1 MKSFPNILPIF
12 KRELRSYFNSPV
24 AYVVIVV
31 FLAILGWFF
40 SNNLFLNN
48 VASLYIVFDSPLV
61 KILFLVIAPAITM
74 RLLAEENKSG
84 TIELLTTKPVKDVE
98 IILGKFFAAWVVLGA
113 ALLPTLLYVIT
124 VAVLAPPNGL
134 DWGALVSGYIGL
146 MLMGGVFVALGVL
159 ASSLT
164 DNQIVA
170 LMLGFIFA
178 FAIFMLDKVLPYLP
192 SFAASTLEFL
202 GVDFHYSSI
211 ARGVIDSRNIIYFAS
226 MLGFSLLLA
235 TISLERRKW

>member
-1 MKSFPNILPIF
+1 MNSFPNILPIF

-40 SNNLFLNN
+40 ANNLFLNN
-48 VASLYIVFDSPLV
+48 VASLFIIFDSPLV

-74 RLLAEENKSG
+74 RLIAEERKSG
-84 TIELLTTKPVKDVE
+84 TIELLTTKPIKDVE
-98 IILGKFFAAWVVLGA
+98 IILGKFFAAWCVLGA
-113 ALLPTLLYVIT
+113 ALLPTLLYVLT
-124 VAVLAPPNGL
+124 MAVLGSI
-134 DWGALVSGYIGL
+134 DFGAVISGYIGL
-146 MLMGGVFVALGVL
+146 MLMGGVFVALGLL

-170 LMLGFIFA
+170 FIVGFIFT
-178 FAIFMLDKVLPYLP
+178 FALFMLDKVLPYLP
-192 SFAASTLEFL
+192 SFLASTLEFI

-211 ARGVIDSRNIIYFAS
+211 ARGVIDTRNIIYFAS
-226 MLGFSLLLA
+226 VLSFSLMLA
-235 TISLERRKW
+235 TVSLERRKW

>member
-1 MKSFPNILPIF
+1 MNSYPNIFPIF
-12 KRELRSYFNSPV
+12 RRELRSYFNSPV

-40 SNNLFLNN
+40 ANNLFLNN

-74 RLLAEENKSG
+74 RLLAEEKKTG
-84 TIELLTTKPVKDVE
+84 TLELLTTKPIKDVE
-98 IILGKFFAAWVVLGA
+98 IILGKFFAAWSVLGA
-113 ALLPTLLYVIT
+113 ALIPTFLYAFT
-124 VAVLAPPNGL
+124 MAVLGSIDL
-134 DWGALVSGYIGL
+134 GAIISGYIGL
-146 MLMGGVFVALGVL
+146 MLLGGVFVALGVL

-170 LMLGFIFA
+170 FIVGFLFCLA
-178 FAIFMLDKVLPYLP
+178 LFMLDKVLPYLP
-192 SFAASTLEFL
+192 ALFASTLEFL

-211 ARGVIDSRNIIYFAS
+211 ARGVIDSRNIIYFIS
-226 MLGFSLLLA
+226 MLGFWLMLA
-235 TISLERRKW
+235 TVSLERRKW

>member
-1 MKSFPNILPIF
+1 MNSFPNILPIF

-40 SNNLFLNN
+40 GSNLFLNN
-48 VASLYIVFDSPLV
+48 VASLYIIFDSPLV

-74 RLLAEENKSG
+74 RLLAEETKSG
-84 TIELLTTKPVKDVE
+84 TIELLTTKPIKDVE
-98 IILGKFFAAWVVLGA
+98 IILGKFLAAWVVLGA
-113 ALLPTLLYVIT
+113 ALFPTFLYVIIM
-124 VAVLAPPNGL
+124 
-134 DWGALVSGYIGL
+134 ALLGSIDIGQVMSGYVGL

-170 LMLGFIFA
+170 FIMGFILTF
-178 FAIFMLDKVLPYLP
+178 FLFMLDKILPYMP
-192 SFAASTLEFL
+192 GFMASTLEFL

-226 MLGFSLLLA
+226 ILAFSLMMA
-235 TISLERRKW
+235 TVSLERRKW

>member
-1 MKSFPNILPIF
+1 MNSFPNILPIF

-40 SNNLFLNN
+40 GSNLFLNN
-48 VASLYIVFDSPLV
+48 VASLYIIFDSPLV

-74 RLLAEENKSG
+74 RLLAEETKSG
-84 TIELLTTKPVKDVE
+84 TIELLTTKPIKDVE
-98 IILGKFFAAWVVLGA
+98 IILGKFLAAWVVLGA
-113 ALLPTLLYVIT
+113 ALFPTFLYVIIM
-124 VAVLAPPNGL
+124 
-134 DWGALVSGYIGL
+134 ALLGSIDIGQVISGYVGL

-170 LMLGFIFA
+170 FIMGFIFT
-178 FAIFMLDKVLPYLP
+178 FILFMLDKILPYLP
-192 SFAASTLEFL
+192 AFMASTLEFL

-226 MLGFSLLLA
+226 ILTFSLMMA
-235 TISLERRKW
+235 TVSLERRKW

>member
-1 MKSFPNILPIF
+1 MNSYPNILPIF

-40 SNNLFLNN
+40 ANNLFLNN
-48 VASLYIVFDSPLV
+48 VASLFIIFDSPLV

-74 RLLAEENKSG
+74 RLIAEERKTG
-84 TIELLTTKPVKDVE
+84 TIELLTTKPIKDVE
-98 IILGKFFAAWVVLGA
+98 IILGKFFAAWCVLGA

-124 VAVLAPPNGL
+124 MAVLGSIDL
-134 DWGALVSGYIGL
+134 GAVLSGYIGL
-146 MLMGGVFVALGVL
+146 MLMGGVFVALGLL
-159 ASSLT
+159 ASRLT

-170 LMLGFIFA
+170 FILGFILVFA
-178 FAIFMLDKVLPYLP
+178 LFMLDKVLPYLP
-192 SFAASTLEFL
+192 SFMASTLEFL

-211 ARGVIDSRNIIYFAS
+211 ARGVIDSRNIVYFVS
-226 MLGFSLLLA
+226 MLGFSLMLA
-235 TISLERRKW
+235 TVSLERRKW

>member
-1 MKSFPNILPIF
+1 MNAYQNIRPIF
-12 KRELRSYFNSPV
+12 RRELRSYFNSPV

-40 SNNLFLNN
+40 ASNLFLNN
-48 VASLYIVFDSPLV
+48 VASLYIIFDSPLV

-74 RLLAEENKSG
+74 RLLAEEKKSG

-98 IILGKFFAAWVVLGA
+98 IILGKFFAAWCVLGA
-113 ALLPTLLYVIT
+113 ALFPTFLYVIT
-124 VAVLAPPNGL
+124 MAVLGSI
-134 DWGALVSGYIGL
+134 DFGAVISGYIGL
-146 MLMGGVFVALGVL
+146 MLMGGVFIALGVL

-164 DNQIVA
+164 ENQIVA
-170 LMLGFIFA
+170 FIMGFIFA
-178 FAIFMLDKVLPYLP
+178 FALFMLDKVLPYLP
-192 SFAASTLEFL
+192 SFIASTVEFL

-226 MLGFSLLLA
+226 MLGFSLMLA
-235 TISLERRKW
+235 TVSLERRKW

>member
-1 MKSFPNILPIF
+1 MKSFPNIFPIF

-40 SNNLFLNN
+40 ANNLFLNN
-48 VASLYIVFDSPLV
+48 VASLYIIFDSPLV

-74 RLLAEENKSG
+74 RLLAEERKSG

-98 IILGKFFAAWVVLGA
+98 IILGKFLAGWVVLGA
-113 ALLPTLLYVIT
+113 TLLPTLLYVIT
-124 VAVLAPPNGL
+124 MAVLGSI
-134 DWGALVSGYIGL
+134 DFGAVISGYIGL
-146 MLMGGVFVALGVL
+146 MLMGGVFVALGLL

-164 DNQIVA
+164 ENQIVA
-170 LMLGFIFA
+170 FIVGFIFT
-178 FAIFMLDKVLPYLP
+178 FALFMLDKVLPYLP
-192 SFAASTLEFL
+192 GFVASTVEFL

-226 MLGFSLLLA
+226 MLGFSLILA
-235 TISLERRKW
+235 TVSLERRKW

>member
-12 KRELRSYFNSPV
+12 RRELRSYFNSPV

-40 SNNLFLNN
+40 SSNLFINN

-74 RLLAEENKSG
+74 RLLAEEKKAG
-84 TIELLTTKPVKDVE
+84 TIELLTTKPVKDIE
-98 IILGKFFAAWVVLGA
+98 IILGKFFAAWTVLAA
-113 ALLPTLLYVIT
+113 ALLPTFLYVI
-124 VAVLAPPNGL
+124 VMAILGSIDFGAVI
-134 DWGALVSGYIGL
+134 SGYIGL
-146 MLMGGVFVALGVL
+146 LLMGGVFVALGLL

-164 DNQIVA
+164 ENQIVA
-170 LMLGFIFA
+170 FILGFIFA
-178 FAIFMLDKVLPYLP
+178 FALFMVDKVLPYLP
-192 SFAASTLEFL
+192 AFAASTLEFL

-211 ARGVIDSRNIIYFAS
+211 ARGVIDSRNIIYFTS
-226 MLGFSLLLA
+226 MLLFSLMLA
-235 TISLERRKW
+235 TVSLERRKW